1 MLFRILSLLAYGIA
15 FQLAYQLYLAPT
27 FDYASYR
34 NVEMTLSHH
43 LLTLAFV
50 ALPSLLFK
58 DRPTPAAFG
67 AALIYVVVYVPGQ
80 IMIPRMLDD
89 LYFPTLSIQAA
100 LAASMAAISFFS
112 GVGGSRRTA
121 WEPIGRDLTML
132 VLVLAIPCLMAMAAT
147 NYQYMRFVD
156 FASVYELRE
165 DSSKAAQLPILAYTN
180 LWLAY
185 CFLPYFITRG
195 ILMRERFS
203 FAFGFAGCL
212 MIYLATG
219 AKAQILL
226 PIIMI
231 GINFVSKRVN
241 LSLARLAAISILLVL
256 LCTALPTEG
265 PLGTIKFLYLMRTL
279 STGGLTMS
287 LYYEFFSSFGY
298 TNYTHINL
306 IGPII
311 GTYPYGAYSMG
322 QVIGLQYYNSE
333 LANYNANFW
342 ASDGLGAM
350 GIAGVPIIT
359 TILCAILVV
368 MNRLASFFD
377 PRFVSLWL
385 TGFWLAML
393 NLPLSTAMLSG
404 GGLLTLLL
412 LLTARLQGVAGR
424 ARSGAV
430 LLAPRVA

>member
-1 MLFRILSLLAYGIA
+1 MLFRILSLLAYGLA

-27 FDYASYR
+27 FEYASYR
-34 NVEMTLSHH
+34 NIEMTLSHH

-67 AALIYVVVYVPGQ
+67 AALIYIVAYVPAQ

-89 LYFPTLSIQAA
+89 FYFPTLSIQAA

-112 GVGGSRRTA
+112 GMGGSRRSEQ
-121 WEPIGRDLTML
+121 EPIGRDLTML
-132 VLVLAIPCLMAMAAT
+132 VLVLAIPCLLAMVAT
-147 NYQYMRFVD
+147 NYQHMRFVD
-156 FASVYELRE
+156 FASVYELRQ
-165 DSSKAAQLPILAYTN
+165 DSSKAAQMPVLAYTN

-195 ILMRERFS
+195 IMMREWLS
-203 FAFGFAGCL
+203 FAFGFVGCL
-212 MIYLATG
+212 LIYLATG

-231 GINFVSKRVN
+231 GIYFVSKRVN

-256 LCTALPTEG
+256 FCTALPTEG
-265 PLGTIKFLYLMRTL
+265 SLGMIKFLYLMRTL

-342 ASDGLGAM
+342 ASDGFGAM

-368 MNRLASFFD
+368 MNRLASLFD

-412 LLTARLQGVAGR
+412 LMTARLQGIASR

-430 LLAPRVA
+430 LIAPRAA

>member
-1 MLFRILSLLAYGIA
+1 MLFRILSLLVYGLS
-15 FQLAYQLYLAPT
+15 FQLAYQQYLAPT

-50 ALPSLLFK
+50 AAPSILFK

-89 LYFPTLSIQAA
+89 LYFPTLSIQAV
-100 LAASMAAISFFS
+100 LAASMAVISYFS
-112 GVGGSRRTA
+112 GVGAARRIEQ
-121 WEPIGRDLTML
+121 EPIGRDLTML
-132 VLVLAIPCLMAMAAT
+132 VLVLAVPCLLAMVAT
-147 NYQYMRFVD
+147 NYQHMRLVD
-156 FASVYELRE
+156 FAGVYDLRE
-165 DSSKAAQLPILAYTN
+165 DSSKAAQLPVLAYTN

-185 CFLPYFITRG
+185 CFLPYFVTRG
-195 ILMRERFS
+195 ILMREWIS
-203 FAFGFAGCL
+203 FAFGLVGCL
-212 MIYLATG
+212 LIYLATG

-226 PIIMI
+226 PIIMM
-231 GINFVSKRVN
+231 GIYFVSRRVN
-241 LSLARLAAISILLVL
+241 LTLGRLAAINVVLVL
-256 LCTALPTEG
+256 ICTALPTEG
-265 PLGTIKFLYLMRTL
+265 AFGTIKFLYLMRTL

-287 LYYEFFSSFGY
+287 LYYEFFSSFGF

-311 GTYPYGAYSMG
+311 GTYPYGGYSMG

-342 ASDGLGAM
+342 ASDGFGAM

-359 TILCAILVV
+359 AILCTILVV

-404 GGLLTLLL
+404 GGLLTMLLL
-412 LLTARLQGVAGR
+412 MTARLQGVAGR
-424 ARSGAV
+424 ARSGAA
-430 LLAPRVA
+430 LMSPRTA